1 MVSSDVEMDQTASSA
16 PTLRGGLSP
25 EASRLFRV
33 YKTVSAMLYKR
44 GYMVSRDMREIT
56 PSSFTQKFGEHP
68 SREALTILVVSLS
81 ICKDSDICTS
91 RNHSNMFYSQ
101 INFL

>member
-33 YKTVSAMLYKR
+33 YKTVSAMLFKR
-44 GYMVSRDMREIT
+44 GYMVSRDMREMT
-56 PSSFTQKFGEHP
+56 PTSFTQKFGEHP
-68 SREALTILVVSLS
+68 SREALTILVVSEN
-81 ICKDSDICTS
+81 I
-91 RNHSNMFYSQ
+91 RNIPMM
-101 INFL
+101 